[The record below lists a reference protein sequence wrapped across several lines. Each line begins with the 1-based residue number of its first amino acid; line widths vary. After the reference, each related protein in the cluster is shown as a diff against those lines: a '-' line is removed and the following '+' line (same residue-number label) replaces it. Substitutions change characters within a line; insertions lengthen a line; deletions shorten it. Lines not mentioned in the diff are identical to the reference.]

1 MKFTLGSWLVG
12 MNMKNNSRVISHAQ
26 RRASK
31 RGNELAGIP
40 AIDEGGRTAGRPQGN
55 DGEQDK
61 DNRRAHCNRLQEA
74 AKELNESHFR
84 IMGVGRRGVDVTSR
98 VDLRCEHIASQGPK
112 DHSRA
117 SLVEWV
123 NRSGHRS
130 GWATCGRIES

>member
-31 RGNELAGIP
+31 RGDGLAGIP
-40 AIDEGGRTAGRPQGN
+40 TIDEGGRTAGRPQGN
-55 DGEQDK
+55 DDEQDK
-61 DNRRAHCNRLQEA
+61 DDRRAHRNRLQEA

-98 VDLRCEHIASQGPK
+98 VDLRCERMACHGPIGTIPGPG
-112 DHSRA
+112 SWSGETGRA
-117 SLVEWV
+117 TDRGE
-123 NRSGHRS
+123 RR
-130 GWATCGRIES
+130 